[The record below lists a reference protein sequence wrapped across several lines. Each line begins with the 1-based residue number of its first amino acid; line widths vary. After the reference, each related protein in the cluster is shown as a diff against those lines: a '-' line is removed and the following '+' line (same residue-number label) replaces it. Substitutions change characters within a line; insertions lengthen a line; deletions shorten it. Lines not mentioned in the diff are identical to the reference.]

1 MKVLISGGMV
11 LAFGIVAVGFVGYR
25 FFYLGRGSAYHTL

>member
-1 MKVLISGGMV
+1 MV

-25 FFYLGRGSAYHTL
+25 FFYLGRGGAYHTL

>member
-1 MKVLISGGMV
+1 MV